1 TSGLTS
7 DIISSHSESVGDF
20 PIVNQDQKAAPL
32 RYDPNDYE
40 GVIRAIGDL
49 QSDID
54 TVTGVQPK
62 LVTSEFSSEYEIVIG
77 TLGKSKLID
86 QLVSGGELDDEDLK
100 GKWESFVITTV
111 ENPRPGVEKY
121 LVVAGSDE
129 RGTIYGIYELSKQ
142 LGVSPWYWW
151 ADVPVKQ
158 RPSAYALAGHYASG
172 EPAVKYRGF
181 FINDEEPALGSW
193 AREKF
198 GSINSKMYAH
208 VFELILRLRGNY
220 LWPAM
225 WGKAFNED
233 DPGNPKLADKYGIVM
248 GTSHH
253 EPMMRAQAEW
263 TAHSEEYGNGEWNYL
278 TNEQGLKQFW
288 REGFKRNHKYQNL
301 VTIGMRGDGDMA
313 MEGAGSLQKN
323 IDLMERIIADQRKI
337 IEDVTGKPAS
347 ETPQVWAL
355 YKE

>member
-1 TSGLTS
+1 SSNMTSTLTRIRNLSLSCLFIFSLCLPAVGQQTSGLTS

-20 PIVNQDQKAAPL
+20 PIVSQDQKAAPL

-142 LGVSPWYWW
+142 LGVSPWSWW

-158 RPSAYALAGHYASG
+158 RPSAHALAGHHASG

-233 DPGNPKLADKYGIVM
+233 DPGNP
-248 GTSHH
+248 
-253 EPMMRAQAEW
+253 
-263 TAHSEEYGNGEWNYL
+263 
-278 TNEQGLKQFW
+278 
-288 REGFKRNHKYQNL
+288 
-301 VTIGMRGDGDMA
+301 
-313 MEGAGSLQKN
+313 
-323 IDLMERIIADQRKI
+323 
-337 IEDVTGKPAS
+337 
-347 ETPQVWAL
+347 
-355 YKE
+355 